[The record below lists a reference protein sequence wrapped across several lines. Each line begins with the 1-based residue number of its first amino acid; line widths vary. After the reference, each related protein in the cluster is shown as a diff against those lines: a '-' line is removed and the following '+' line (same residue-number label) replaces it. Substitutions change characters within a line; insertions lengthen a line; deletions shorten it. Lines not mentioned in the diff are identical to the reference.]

1 MHPAKSVILFT
12 TLSGAGYG
20 LLFWFAVLNF
30 VGIMPGAATSAPAVL
45 LLGGFLVTAGLLSS
59 TLHLGHPE
67 RAWRALS
74 QWRSSWLSR
83 EGVMALLTYLP
94 WIAFAA
100 GWHLSGSTG
109 GWIALAGLAGA
120 ACCLVTVY
128 TTAMI
133 YASLKPIEA
142 WSNHWVPAGYLVLAL
157 ATGAV
162 LLNAVCHWSGGPAL
176 VFDLVAAISLA
187 AALLLKIGYW
197 HFLDGKKPAS
207 TMESAT
213 GLGGGPGG
221 QVRLFEAPHSG
232 DNYLMKEMGFRI
244 ARANAGALRLAALVL
259 GFLVPIALTLI
270 GALSANPASPA
281 MATVIAAL
289 ALAGVLLERWLFFA
303 EARHTQA
310 LYYGRGGP
318 K

>member
-20 LLFWFAVLNF
+20 LLFWFGVFNYMD
-30 VGIMPGAATSAPAVL
+30 GGPGGAALAPAVL
-45 LLGGFLVTAGLLSS
+45 LLGGFLVTAGLLFS
-59 TLHLGHPE
+59 TFHLGHPE

-94 WIAFAA
+94 WLAFAA
-100 GWHLSGSTG
+100 GWYLLGSTG
-109 GWIALAGLAGA
+109 GWVALAGLAGA

-133 YASLKPIEA
+133 YASLKPIQA
-142 WSNHWVPAGYLVLAL
+142 WANHWVPAGYLVLAL

-162 LLNAVCHWSGGPAL
+162 LLNAIGHWSGGPAL
-176 VFDLVAAISLA
+176 IFDLVVATSLA
-187 AALLLKIGYW
+187 AAALLKIGYW
-197 HFLDGKKPAS
+197 HFLDSKKPAS
-207 TMESAT
+207 ALASAT
-213 GLGGGPGG
+213 GLGGAGG
-221 QVRLFEAPHSG
+221 RVNLFEAPHDS

-244 ARANAGALRLAALVL
+244 ARANAGALRLAALTL
-259 GFLVPIALTLI
+259 GFLLPLALTLV
-270 GALSANPASPA
+270 GAFSASPASPA
-281 MATVIAAL
+281 TATVIAGL
-289 ALAGVLLERWLFFA
+289 AMAGVLVERWLFFA

-310 LYYGRGGP
+310 LYYGRDAG
-318 K
+318 